1 MHRLTGTQLRV
12 LSFIEHWTDQRG
24 TAPSVRQ
31 ISRGLGLHS
40 PSGIQYHL
48 RVLEREGFI
57 DRTRSRQIRILRRS
71 RELADPLREVTRQV
85 ECDAP
90 EVLRRLVDAV
100 LPLQSRENLTR
111 AELHRIRQALARG
124 IAVIQNLDRID
135 AVYAHS

>member
-1 MHRLTGTQLRV
+1 MRALTGAQSRV
-12 LSFIEHWTDQRG
+12 LSFIVRWTDQRG

-48 RVLEREGFI
+48 RVLERAGFVA
-57 DRTRSRQIRILRRS
+57 RTCSRQIRILRRS
-71 RELADPLREVTRQV
+71 RELSDPLREVTRQV

-111 AELHRIRQALARG
+111 AELHQIRQALASG
-124 IAVIQNLDRID
+124 IAVVQKIDRID
-135 AVYAHS
+135 AIYS